1 MDRNAQSMVLGLISC
16 EQVAG
21 IFTSKLKQQHKIIHW
36 NSNVTSERIDSE
48 CSSWQKMIRH
58 AEVIIICLPQKL
70 NSQTLE
76 NISESARE
84 FDNLPRTPMVIYL
97 NASEL
102 PTSYRNYI
110 DKILPGILYLN
121 ENSQFS
127 HLEHKLP
134 VHFKSAI
141 TASLNYVMLLYIF
154 SNFGKNLVNDKRL
167 ENKLTQ
173 IASHH
178 TLNALMQFQTDINE
192 MLCSDSATIE
202 SEHTVDNTQL
212 SKNSDCVLCAYKN
225 EIQSET
231 KHDVCLTSSLTDRQS
246 EVLYWLKL
254 GKSNLEIS
262 MILAISSD
270 TVKFHVRNIYS
281 KLGVYNRVQAAQ
293 VGLSAL
299 V

>member
-1 MDRNAQSMVLGLISC
+1 MDRNTQSMVLGLISC

-21 IFTSKLKQQHKIIHW
+21 IFTSKLKQQHKLIHW
-36 NSNVTSERIDSE
+36 NSNVTSEGIDSE

-70 NSQTLE
+70 NAQTLE

-84 FDNLPRTPMVIYL
+84 FDNLSRAPMVIYL

-102 PTSYRNYI
+102 PTSYRNYM
-110 DKILPGILYLN
+110 DKMLPGILYLN

-134 VHFKSAI
+134 VHIKSAI

-154 SNFGKNLVNDKRL
+154 SNFGKSLVNDIRL
-167 ENKLTQ
+167 ENISTQ

-178 TLNALMQFQTDINE
+178 TLNALMHFQTDINE

-202 SEHTVDNTQL
+202 SKHTDYNTQL
-212 SKNSDCVLCAYKN
+212 SKNSGCVLCAYKN
-225 EIQSET
+225 EIQNET
-231 KHDVCLTSSLTDRQS
+231 KHEVCLTSSLTDRQS

-293 VGLSAL
+293 V
-299 V
+299 VVVK